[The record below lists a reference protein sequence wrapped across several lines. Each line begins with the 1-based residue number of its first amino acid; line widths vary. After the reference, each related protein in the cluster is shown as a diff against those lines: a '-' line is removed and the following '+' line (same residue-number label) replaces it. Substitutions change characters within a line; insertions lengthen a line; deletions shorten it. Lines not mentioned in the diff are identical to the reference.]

1 MLMKT
6 LHSIIKWTVRAI
18 NYQDFWGNFTH
29 LSCGLAGCGPQYKMI
44 LTSLLYTK
52 YTAYQRTERPP
63 PPALK
68 KNPTHTKKKKPTHP
82 RAQTHS
88 VNEALP
94 AGTSTFTDELSCS
107 AFSSKL
113 QLLSLDPESV
123 SEEQSWGRR
132 LQAPL
137 RHMTQMPLSVQNIQV
152 SRSQIEQ

>member
-1 MLMKT
+1 MKT

-68 KNPTHTKKKKPTHP
+68 KTPTHTQKKKTTHP

-94 AGTSTFTDELSCS
+94 A
-107 AFSSKL
+107 
-113 QLLSLDPESV
+113 
-123 SEEQSWGRR
+123 
-132 LQAPL
+132 
-137 RHMTQMPLSVQNIQV
+137 
-152 SRSQIEQ
+152 

>member
-68 KNPTHTKKKKPTHP
+68 KTPTHTKKTTHP
-82 RAQTHS
+82 HTHVRKHTVS
-88 VNEALP
+88 MKLFQPNLL
-94 AGTSTFTDELSCS
+94 THRSCS
-107 AFSSKL
+107 LAHFSGYFYSK
-113 QLLSLDPESV
+113 
-123 SEEQSWGRR
+123 
-132 LQAPL
+132 
-137 RHMTQMPLSVQNIQV
+137 QV
-152 SRSQIEQ
+152 LIT